1 MTGRFG
7 HAAYARMLALTKT
20 PATVA
25 QVVEKTGAQ
34 RQTTR
39 EILWRMERLG
49 LVHVCGWEEPTGRS
63 SFMAPLFLL
72 GQGVSVPYPRQIN
85 RQPLG
90 SKPGRPRAELLAFAT
105 IIRLLR
111 HGATRNELH
120 EQTGVAYMR
129 VSNLL
134 RELRRLGLL
143 HTSDWRARDDGC
155 GKPAEVLSFGPGRNA
170 QRPKTLTR
178 AEIDRN
184 NRQRRQAKLKRTA
197 SVFHL
202 AARLAS
208 VEAFPAANEREA
220 A

>member
-20 PATVA
+20 PTTVA

-49 LVHVCGWEEPTGRS
+49 LVHVCGWEEPAGRS
-63 SFMAPLFLL
+63 SFMAPQFLL
-72 GQGVSVPYPRQIN
+72 GQGISAPYPRQIN
-85 RQPLG
+85 REPLG
-90 SKPGRPRAELLAFAT
+90 SKQGRTRAELLAFAAM
-105 IIRLLR
+105 IRLLR
-111 HGATRNELH
+111 HGATRNDLH

-134 RELRRLGLL
+134 RELRRLGLV
-143 HTSDWRARDDGC
+143 HTSDWRARDDGT
-155 GKPAEVLSFGPGRNA
+155 GRPAEVFSFGGGRNA
-170 QRPKTLTR
+170 PRPPTLSRTEIQR
-178 AEIDRN
+178 IS
-184 NRQRRQAKLKRTA
+184 RQRRQGKLMQTA

-202 AARLAS
+202 AARLAP
-208 VEAFPAANEREA
+208 VGTFPAANEREA